1 MTENEMRG
9 VNTILEGALCAA
21 ELSTRSPGFHRL
33 AFPHIYICGGKQ
45 EIEAAI
51 CLVQNAVRSLLISG
65 SAARPPIL
73 REGAEKKAEN
83 D

>member
-33 AFPHIYICGGKQ
+33 AFPHIYSYACF
-45 EIEAAI
+45 
-51 CLVQNAVRSLLISG
+51 LT
-65 SAARPPIL
+65 IL
-73 REGAEKKAEN
+73 KK
-83 D
+83 

>member
-21 ELSTRSPGFHRL
+21 ELSTRPRTKNPSML
-33 AFPHIYICGGKQ
+33 VVKY
-45 EIEAAI
+45 AAP
-51 CLVQNAVRSLLISG
+51 R
-65 SAARPPIL
+65 
-73 REGAEKKAEN
+73 N

>member
-33 AFPHIYICGGKQ
+33 AFPHIYICGDKQ
-45 EIEAAI
+45 EI
-51 CLVQNAVRSLLISG
+51 RRRG
-65 SAARPPIL
+65 
-73 REGAEKKAEN
+73 EKGRK
-83 D
+83 